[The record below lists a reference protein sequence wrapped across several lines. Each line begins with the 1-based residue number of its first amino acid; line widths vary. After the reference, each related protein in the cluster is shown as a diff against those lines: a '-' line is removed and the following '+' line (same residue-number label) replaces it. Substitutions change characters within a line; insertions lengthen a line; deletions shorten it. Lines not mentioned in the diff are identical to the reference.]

1 MVSPAQRNCDTSH
14 RAARER
20 AHLARARYADGHE
33 RNGWRY
39 RVGTYSPPHAIV
51 AARVTLRARCAAAG
65 DAARAV
71 APDAAWWSGVALMP
85 PPALACQ
92 VWTEWIRRWAWNA
105 RISRVRYGTQGSRRR
120 ISPLPRRLRGTVIC
134 RTIAPLARETD
145 GAVAVVVLRA
155 FYVHHRALDVCSLAI
170 GIACVVAS

>member
-14 RAARER
+14 RAAKER

-105 RISRVRYGTQGSRRR
+105 PISRVRYGTQGARRR
-120 ISPLPRRLRGTVIC
+120 ISPLPRRLRGTVIVVRSRRSRAKRMALLLLSC
-134 RTIAPLARETD
+134 FERSSYTIAPLMCVRWQPASR
-145 GAVAVVVLRA
+145 VL
-155 FYVHHRALDVCSLAI
+155 
-170 GIACVVAS
+170 